1 MIPFNDF
8 QKKYAK
14 YKKEIDA
21 AIARVLKS
29 GWFILGKEGEAFEKK
44 FSEYLGVKYVV
55 GVNSGTDALFL
66 ALKALGV
73 GEGDEVIT
81 VPNTAVPTVSAIRM
95 TGATPVFVD
104 INEETFTINPALIES
119 KITEKTKVI
128 LPVHLYGYPAEMDK
142 IMKIAKK
149 HRLKVLEDAAQAHGA
164 KYKNKI
170 VGTIGD
176 IGAFSFYPTKNLGAF
191 GDAGAIATNDPKLAE
206 TARELR
212 NYGEISKY
220 KNKIEGFNS
229 RLDEIQAA
237 ILSWSLKKLD
247 SWNKKRATLS
257 EVYRKNLKDL
267 PIILPPA
274 GDATHSSSWH
284 LFVIRTQERGALA
297 EFLKENGIATG
308 IHYPELIFEQEA
320 YRFLNI
326 SKDDF
331 PSAAKIS
338 SQILSLPIYPELT
351 NESQQQIIQTIKEF
365 YKKQKNK

>member
-21 AIARVLKS
+21 GIFRVMKS
-29 GWFILGKEGEAFEKK
+29 GWFILGREGENFEKK
-44 FSEYLGVKYVV
+44 FAEYLGVKYVV

-66 ALKALGV
+66 GLKALGV

-95 TGATPVFVD
+95 AGAMPVFVD
-104 INEETFTINPALIES
+104 IDEKTFTMNSALIEA
-119 KITEKTKVI
+119 KITKKTKVI
-128 LPVHLYGYPAEMDK
+128 LPVHLYGYPAEMDT

-149 HRLKVLEDAAQAHGA
+149 YGLKVVEDAAQAHGA
-164 KYKNKI
+164 KYKNKT

-191 GDAGAIATNDPKLAE
+191 GDAGAIATNDAKLAE
-206 TARELR
+206 TVRGLR

-220 KNKIEGFNS
+220 KNKIEGVNS

-237 ILSWSLKKLD
+237 TLAWSLKKLN
-247 SWNKKRATLS
+247 SWNKKRTTFA
-257 EVYRKNLKDL
+257 EIYRKNLKGL
-267 PIILPPA
+267 PIILPPG
-274 GDATHSSSWH
+274 GDAEHIPAWH
-284 LFVIRTQERGALA
+284 LFVIRTEERGDLA
-297 EFLKENGIATG
+297 KFLKENGIMTAV
-308 IHYPELIFEQEA
+308 HYPELVFEQDA

-326 SKDDF
+326 RKNDF
-331 PSAAKIS
+331 SSAAKVS
-338 SQILSLPIYPELT
+338 SQILSLPLYTEMEKADILKVC
-351 NESQQQIIQTIKEF
+351 QTIRRF
-365 YKKQKNK
+365 YVRK